1 MLDIIGVGD
10 TNVDVMIQV
19 PHIPSHDEKVRGKLF
34 GYFAGGITAN
44 FCSAAASFGAKVGAV
59 CKIGQDDYGDLA
71 LKDLVMR
78 GVDTSH
84 MVIKPDVETY
94 FCMILLDETG
104 EKALTIVETSG
115 FLPKY
120 EEVNISYLKQ
130 AKRVHMTTLDMELT
144 AGVAEA
150 LKGSETKLSLDIEPT
165 AGSCSRGLWDRV
177 LCCVDIAFPN
187 EAGLAAL
194 TGCGD
199 IAAGAAQLLD
209 RGVGT
214 VVVTCGAN
222 GVQVFERDGCF
233 HYPAFRVPVRDT
245 TGAGDCFNAVF
256 LTGVVNGWPL
266 KRCAQYASAAA
277 AIAIGNVG
285 ARTNLPTKT
294 QVDEF
299 LKERGECIC
308 DW

>member
-10 TNVDVMIQV
+10 TNVDIMIRV

-34 GYFAGGITAN
+34 GYFPGGITAN

-59 CKIGQDDYGDLA
+59 CKIGQDDYGELAMNDLI
-71 LKDLVMR
+71 MR

-84 MVIKPDVETY
+84 MVVKPDVETY

-115 FLPKY
+115 FVPKF
-120 EEVNISYLKQ
+120 EEVDISYLKQ

-150 LKGSETKLSLDIEPT
+150 LKGCGTKLSLDIEAT
-165 AGSCSRGLWDRV
+165 AGSCSPEVWDRV
-177 LCCVDIAFPN
+177 LRSVDIAFPN

-194 TGCGD
+194 TGCAD
-199 IAAGAAQLLD
+199 IKEGATQLLN

-214 VVVTCGAN
+214 VVVTCGAK
-222 GVQVFERDGCF
+222 GVQVFERDGSF
-233 HYPAFRVPVRDT
+233 SYPAFCVPVRDT

-266 KRCAQYASAAA
+266 ECCAQYASAAA

-294 QVDEF
+294 QVDEL
-299 LKERGECIC
+299 LKERGKCVC
-308 DW
+308 NW

>member
-19 PHIPSHDEKVRGKLF
+19 PKIPTHDEKVRGRLL
-34 GYFAGGITAN
+34 GYFPGGITAN

-71 LKDLVMR
+71 LNDLILR
-78 GVDTSH
+78 GVETSH
-84 MVIKPDVETY
+84 MVIKPDAETY
-94 FCMILLDETG
+94 FCMILLDATG

-115 FLPKY
+115 FVPKY
-120 EEVNISYLKQ
+120 EEVDISYLKQ

-150 LKGSETKLSLDIEPT
+150 LRGSGTKLSLDIEAT
-165 AGSCSRGLWDRV
+165 AGSCSSEVWDRV
-177 LCCVDIAFPN
+177 LRAVDIAFPN

-194 TGCGD
+194 TGCAD
-199 IAAGAAQLLD
+199 IAAGAQQLLA

-222 GVQVFERDGCF
+222 GVQIFDKDGSFRC
-233 HYPAFRVPVRDT
+233 PAYRVPVRDT

-256 LTGVVNGWPL
+256 LTGIVNGWPL
-266 KRCAQYASAAA
+266 ERCAQYASAAA
-277 AIAIGNVG
+277 AIAIGTVG
-285 ARTNLPTKT
+285 ARTGLPTKA

-299 LKERGECIC
+299 IKERGECIC
-308 DW
+308 NW